1 MKKYNKN
8 KIEKLVASEKWDIN
22 AIDIVGVDIF
32 MSLNQEEAE
41 SLKALTPLD
50 WEFLIKARDGEIE
63 Y

>member
-41 SLKALTPLD
+41 SLKALTPFD
-50 WEFLIKARDGEIE
+50 WEFLIKARNGEIE